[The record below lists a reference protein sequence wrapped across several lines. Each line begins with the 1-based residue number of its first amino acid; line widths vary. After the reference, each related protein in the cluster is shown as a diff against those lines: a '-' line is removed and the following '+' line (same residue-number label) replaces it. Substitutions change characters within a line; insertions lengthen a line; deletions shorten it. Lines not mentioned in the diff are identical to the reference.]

1 MAVSHQKNS
10 RQQSAVS
17 SQKEDSCLSGT
28 SLLKAD
34 NREPTAIPADSH
46 RKFGGNAL
54 ESSKSLAAW
63 QKSQRFIP
71 GGVNSPVRNFSKVG
85 GHPRFIERGEG
96 SKIYD
101 IDGNEYI
108 DYVASW
114 GPLVLG
120 HAHPSV
126 VEAIRSTALDGTS
139 FGAPTTRETELAEII
154 VDAVPSIEKVRL
166 VNSGTEATMSA
177 IRLARGYTG
186 RDKILKID
194 GCYHGHVDYLL
205 AKAGSGV
212 ATFGLSDSG
221 GVPEDFARNTL
232 TVPFN
237 DPDAVREAIEANPD
251 EIACLILEPIM
262 GNMGIIPPRDG
273 YLNQLREI
281 TEEHGI
287 VLIFDEVITGFRV
300 AYGGAQSYYGVTPDM
315 TCLGKIIGGG
325 LPVGAY
331 GGKQDIMRCV
341 APEGDVYQ
349 AGTLSG
355 NPLAVTAGITTLKKL
370 AESGV
375 YEKLESSA
383 AALADGLAEAT
394 QRHGIDTWHSRVGSM
409 LMLYFTPETVTDADG
424 ARTADAE
431 RYQQYFWGL
440 VERGIYVA
448 PSQFEAGFV
457 SLVHAEED
465 INATVQVATQVLAN
479 LS

>member
-1 MAVSHQKNS
+1 M
-10 RQQSAVS
+10 
-17 SQKEDSCLSGT
+17 
-28 SLLKAD
+28 
-34 NREPTAIPADSH
+34 
-46 RKFGGNAL
+46 
-54 ESSKSLAAW
+54 AAW
-63 QKSQRFIP
+63 QKSQQFIP

-85 GHPRFIERGEG
+85 GHPCFIERGNG

-114 GPLVLG
+114 GPLILG

-126 VEAIRSTALDGTS
+126 VEAISSAALHGTS
-139 FGAPTTRETELAEII
+139 FGAPTTLETELAEAI
-154 VDAVPSIEKVRL
+154 VNAVPSIEQVRL

-177 IRLARGYTG
+177 IRVARGYTG
-186 RDKILKID
+186 RNKIIKID

-237 DPDAVREAIEANPD
+237 NPDAVKHGIEANPD

-262 GNMGIIPPRDG
+262 GNMGIIPPREG
-273 YLNQLREI
+273 YLNELREL

-300 AYGGAQSYYGVTPDM
+300 AYGGAQTYYNVTPDM

-355 NPLAVTAGITTLKKL
+355 NPLAVTAGIRTLKRL
-370 AESGV
+370 AEPGV
-375 YEKLESSA
+375 YAQLESSA
-383 AALADGLAEAT
+383 AALADRLAEAT
-394 QRHGIDTWHSRVGSM
+394 LQHRIDAWHSRVGSM
-409 LMLYFTPETVTDADG
+409 LMLYFTPETVMDADG
-424 ARTADAE
+424 ARSADTE
-431 RYQQYFWGL
+431 RYRQYFWGL
-440 VERGIYVA
+440 VEHGVYVA

-457 SLVHAEED
+457 SLVHSEED
-465 INATVQVATQVLAN
+465 IHKTVHAATQVFAN
-479 LS
+479 L

>member
-1 MAVSHQKNS
+1 LLRSENDLRAFSV
-10 RQQSAVS
+10 
-17 SQKEDSCLSGT
+17 DSGVP
-28 SLLKAD
+28 LLRSE
-34 NREPTAIPADSH
+34 NRNYEI
-46 RKFGGNAL
+46 GGNAL
-54 ESSKSLAAW
+54 ECSKSLAAW
-63 QKSQRFIP
+63 QKSQQFIP

-85 GHPRFIERGEG
+85 SHPRFIARGAG

-101 IDGNEYI
+101 VDGNEYI

-126 VEAIRSTALDGTS
+126 VEAVSTTAANGTS
-139 FGAPTTRETELAEII
+139 FGAPTTLETELAEII
-154 VDAVPSIEKVRL
+154 VNAVPSIEQVRL
-166 VNSGTEATMSA
+166 VNSGTEATMTA
-177 IRLARGYTG
+177 IRVARGYTG
-186 RDKILKID
+186 RDKIIKID

-237 DPDAVREAIEANPD
+237 NPDAVRQAIEANPD

-262 GNMGIIPPRDG
+262 GNMGIIPPQDG
-273 YLNQLREI
+273 YLNELREI
-281 TEEHGI
+281 TEAHGI

-300 AYGGAQSYYGVTPDM
+300 AYGGAQSYYDVTPDM

-331 GGKQDIMRCV
+331 GGKRDIMRCV

-355 NPLAVTAGITTLKKL
+355 NPLAVTAGITMLKRL
-370 AESGV
+370 AEPGV
-375 YEKLESSA
+375 YTQLESSA

-394 QRHGIDTWHSRVGSM
+394 QRHGIDAWHSRVGSM

-424 ARTADAE
+424 ARTADTE
-431 RYQQYFWGL
+431 RFQQYFWGL
-440 VERGIYVA
+440 IERGIYVA

-457 SLVHAEED
+457 SLVHSEED
-465 INATVQVATQVLAN
+465 INTTIQAATQVLAD
-479 LS
+479 L

>member
-1 MAVSHQKNS
+1 M
-10 RQQSAVS
+10 
-17 SQKEDSCLSGT
+17 
-28 SLLKAD
+28 
-34 NREPTAIPADSH
+34 
-46 RKFGGNAL
+46 
-54 ESSKSLAAW
+54 ESSRSLSAWNKSK
-63 QKSQRFIP
+63 QYIP
-71 GGVNSPVRNFSKVG
+71 GGVNSPVRNFSKVE
-85 GHPRFIERGEG
+85 GHPRFIDRGQG

-101 IDGNEYI
+101 IDGIEYI

-120 HAHPSV
+120 HAHPDV
-126 VEAIRSTALDGTS
+126 VAAVSAAASHGTS
-139 FGAPTTRETELAEII
+139 FGAPTTLETELAKII
-154 VDAVPSIEKVRL
+154 VNAVPSIEKVRL

-177 IRLARGYTG
+177 IRVARGYTG
-186 RDKILKID
+186 RDKIVKID

-232 TVPFN
+232 TIPFN
-237 DPDAVREAIEANPD
+237 DPTALRTTIEANQD

-262 GNMGIIPPRDG
+262 GNMGIIPPHDG
-273 YLNQLREI
+273 YLNEIRKI
-281 TEEHGI
+281 TEENDI

-300 AYGGAQSYYGVTPDM
+300 AYGGAQTYFDVIPDM

-331 GGKQDIMRCV
+331 GGKHEIMKCV

-370 AESGV
+370 AEQGV
-375 YEKLESSA
+375 YEKLEEKASALAEGLA
-383 AALADGLAEAT
+383 AATKKHNIEA
-394 QRHGIDTWHSRVGSM
+394 WHSRVGSM
-409 LMLYFTPETVTDADG
+409 LMLYFTPETVTNADG
-424 ARTADAE
+424 ARTADTD
-431 RYQQYFWGL
+431 RFRQYFWGL
-440 VERGIYVA
+440 LENGIYIA

-457 SLVHAEED
+457 SLVHTDED
-465 INATVQVATQVLAN
+465 INATVNAASEVLSKLQN
-479 LS
+479 S

>member
-1 MAVSHQKNS
+1 M
-10 RQQSAVS
+10 
-17 SQKEDSCLSGT
+17 
-28 SLLKAD
+28 
-34 NREPTAIPADSH
+34 
-46 RKFGGNAL
+46 
-54 ESSKSLAAW
+54 ESSKSLSAW
-63 QKSQRFIP
+63 QKSQQFIP

-85 GHPRFIERGEG
+85 GHPRFVERGNG

-120 HAHPSV
+120 HAHLDV
-126 VEAIRSTALDGTS
+126 VEAINTAAASGTS
-139 FGAPTTRETELAEII
+139 FGAPTTLETELAEII
-154 VDAVPSIEKVRL
+154 VNAVPSIEQVRL

-177 IRLARGYTG
+177 IRVARGYTG
-186 RDKILKID
+186 RNKIVKID

-232 TVPFN
+232 IIPFN
-237 DPDAVREAIEANPD
+237 DPEALKTTIDANQD

-262 GNMGIIPPRDG
+262 GNMGIIPPSEG
-273 YLNQLREI
+273 YLNELREI

-300 AYGGAQSYYGVTPDM
+300 AYGGAQSYYNVIPDM

-331 GGKQDIMRCV
+331 GGKREIMQCV

-370 AESGV
+370 AEPGV
-375 YEKLESSA
+375 YEQLENSA
-383 AALADGLAEAT
+383 SVLADALAEAT
-394 QRHGIDTWHSRVGSM
+394 QKYRIDAWHSRVGSM
-409 LMLYFTPETVTDADG
+409 LMLYFTPESVADADG
-424 ARTADAE
+424 ARTADTE
-431 RYQQYFWGL
+431 RFRQYFWGL
-440 VERGIYVA
+440 LERGVYVA

-457 SLVHAEED
+457 SLVHSEED
-465 INATVQVATQVLAN
+465 ITTTVQAATEVIAN
-479 LS
+479 L

>member
-1 MAVSHQKNS
+1 M
-10 RQQSAVS
+10 
-17 SQKEDSCLSGT
+17 
-28 SLLKAD
+28 
-34 NREPTAIPADSH
+34 
-46 RKFGGNAL
+46 

-63 QKSQRFIP
+63 QKSQQFIP

-85 GHPRFIERGEG
+85 EHPRFIARGEG

-101 IDGNEYI
+101 IDGNAYI

-126 VEAIRSTALDGTS
+126 VEAINAAALNGTS
-139 FGAPTTRETELAEII
+139 FGAPTVLETELAETI
-154 VDAVPSIEKVRL
+154 VNAVPSIEQVRL

-177 IRLARGYTG
+177 IRVARGYTG

-237 DPDAVREAIEANPD
+237 NPDAVREAIEANPD

-262 GNMGIIPPRDG
+262 GNMGIIPPREG

-281 TEEHGI
+281 TEAHGI

-300 AYGGAQSYYGVTPDM
+300 AYGGAQSFYNVTPDM

-331 GGKQDIMRCV
+331 GGKRDIMRCV

-370 AESGV
+370 AEPGV
-375 YEKLESSA
+375 YEHLESRA
-383 AALADGLAEAT
+383 AALAAGLAEAT
-394 QRHGIDTWHSRVGSM
+394 EKYGIDAWHSRVGSM

-424 ARTADAE
+424 ARTADTE
-431 RYQQYFWGL
+431 RFQQYFWGL
-440 VERGIYVA
+440 VERGVYIA

-457 SLVHAEED
+457 SLVHSEDD
-465 INATVQVATQVLAN
+465 INKTVQAATQVLGN
-479 LS
+479 LV

>member
-1 MAVSHQKNS
+1 M
-10 RQQSAVS
+10 
-17 SQKEDSCLSGT
+17 
-28 SLLKAD
+28 
-34 NREPTAIPADSH
+34 
-46 RKFGGNAL
+46 

-63 QKSQRFIP
+63 QKSQQFIP

-85 GHPRFIERGEG
+85 RHPRFIERGEG

-101 IDGNEYI
+101 IDGNAYI

-120 HAHPSV
+120 HAYPSV
-126 VEAIRSTALDGTS
+126 IEAICATALNGTS
-139 FGAPTTRETELAEII
+139 FGAPTPRETELAETI
-154 VDAVPSIEKVRL
+154 VNAVPSIEQVRL

-177 IRLARGYTG
+177 IRVARGYTG

-237 DPDAVREAIEANPD
+237 NADAVRETVEANPD
-251 EIACLILEPIM
+251 KIACLILEPIM
-262 GNMGIIPPRDG
+262 GNMGIIPPREG

-300 AYGGAQSYYGVTPDM
+300 AYGGAQAYYNVTPDI

-331 GGKQDIMRCV
+331 GGKRDIMRCV

-355 NPLAVTAGITTLKKL
+355 NPLAVTAGIATLKRL
-370 AESGV
+370 EEPGV
-375 YEKLESSA
+375 YEHLENRA
-383 AALADGLAEAT
+383 AALAEGLAKAT
-394 QRHGIDTWHSRVGSM
+394 QKHGIDAWHSRVGSM
-409 LMLYFTPETVTDADG
+409 LMLYFTSETVTDADG
-424 ARTADAE
+424 ARTADTE
-431 RYQQYFWGL
+431 RFQHYFWGL
-440 VERGIYVA
+440 LERGVYVA

-457 SLVHAEED
+457 SFVHSEAD
-465 INATVQVATQVLAN
+465 INTTVQAATQALAN
-479 LS
+479 L

>member
-1 MAVSHQKNS
+1 M
-10 RQQSAVS
+10 
-17 SQKEDSCLSGT
+17 
-28 SLLKAD
+28 
-34 NREPTAIPADSH
+34 
-46 RKFGGNAL
+46 
-54 ESSKSLAAW
+54 
-63 QKSQRFIP
+63 
-71 GGVNSPVRNFSKVG
+71 NSPVRNFSKVASMKEW
-85 GHPRFIERGEG
+85 HPRFIDRGQG

-120 HAHPSV
+120 HAHPDV
-126 VEAIRSTALDGTS
+126 VAAISAAASRGTS
-139 FGAPTTRETELAEII
+139 FGAPTTLETELAEII
-154 VDAVPSIEKVRL
+154 VNAVPSIEKVRL

-177 IRLARGYTG
+177 IRVARGYTG
-186 RDKILKID
+186 RDKIVKID

-232 TVPFN
+232 TIPFN
-237 DPDAVREAIEANPD
+237 DPDALRTTVAANQD

-262 GNMGIIPPRDG
+262 GNMGIIPPQDG
-273 YLNQLREI
+273 YLNEIREI
-281 TEEHGI
+281 TQENGI

-300 AYGGAQSYYGVTPDM
+300 AYGGAQTYYNVLPDM

-331 GGKQDIMRCV
+331 GGKHEIMKSV

-355 NPLAVTAGITTLKKL
+355 NPLAVTAGITTLNNL
-370 AESGV
+370 AEQGV
-375 YEKLESSA
+375 YEKLEEKAS
-383 AALADGLAEAT
+383 ALAEGLASAT
-394 QRHGIDTWHSRVGSM
+394 QKYNIDTWHSRVGSM
-409 LMLYFTPETVTDADG
+409 LMLYFTPESVKNADG
-424 ARTADAE
+424 ARTADTD
-431 RYQQYFWGL
+431 RFRKYFWGML
-440 VERGIYVA
+440 EKGIYIA

-457 SLVHAEED
+457 SLVHTDED
-465 INATVQVATQVLAN
+465 INTTVNAASEVLSKLQN
-479 LS
+479 N

>member
-1 MAVSHQKNS
+1 MAIK
-10 RQQSAVS
+10 
-17 SQKEDSCLSGT
+17 K
-28 SLLKAD
+28 
-34 NREPTAIPADSH
+34 
-46 RKFGGNAL
+46 GGNGL
-54 ESSKSLAAW
+54 ESRKSLAAW
-63 QKSQRFIP
+63 QKAQQLIP

-85 GHPRFIERGEG
+85 GHPRFIARGEG

-120 HAHPSV
+120 HAHPNV
-126 VEAIRSTALDGTS
+126 VEAISAAAAHGTS
-139 FGAPTTRETELAEII
+139 FGAPTTLETELAEII
-154 VDAVPSIEKVRL
+154 VNAVPSIERVRL

-177 IRLARGYTG
+177 IRVARGYTG

-237 DPDAVREAIEANPD
+237 NPDAVREAVEANSD

-262 GNMGIIPPRDG
+262 GNMGIVPPRDG
-273 YLNQLREI
+273 YLNELREI
-281 TEEHGI
+281 TEQHGI

-300 AYGGAQSYYGVTPDM
+300 AYGGAQTRYNVTPDM

-331 GGKQDIMRCV
+331 GGKQEIMQCV

-370 AESGV
+370 TEPGV
-375 YEKLESSA
+375 YEQLESRA
-383 AALADGLAEAT
+383 AALADGLADAT
-394 QRHGIDTWHSRVGSM
+394 EKHGIDAWHSRVGSM

-424 ARTADAE
+424 ARTADIE
-431 RYQQYFWGL
+431 RYRKYFWGL
-440 VERGIYVA
+440 AERGVYVA

-457 SLVHAEED
+457 SCVHAEDD
-465 INATVQVATQVLAN
+465 INKTVQAATQVLAN

>member
-1 MAVSHQKNS
+1 M
-10 RQQSAVS
+10 
-17 SQKEDSCLSGT
+17 
-28 SLLKAD
+28 
-34 NREPTAIPADSH
+34 
-46 RKFGGNAL
+46 
-54 ESSKSLAAW
+54 ESSKSLSAW
-63 QKSQRFIP
+63 QQSQNIIP

-85 GHPRFIERGEG
+85 KHPRFIERGSG

-101 IDGNEYI
+101 IDGNQFI

-114 GPLVLG
+114 GPLILG
-120 HAHPSV
+120 HAHPDV
-126 VEAIRSTALDGTS
+126 VGAIINAASNGTS
-139 FGAPTTRETELAEII
+139 FGAPTPLETELADII
-154 VDAVPSIEKVRL
+154 VNAVPSIEQVRL

-177 IRLARGYTG
+177 IRVARGYTG
-186 RDKILKID
+186 RDKIIKID

-221 GVPEDFARNTL
+221 GVPQDFARNTL

-237 DPDAVREAIEANPD
+237 DSDAVKTTIEANSD

-273 YLNQLREI
+273 YLNELREI
-281 TEEHGI
+281 TEQHGI

-300 AYGGAQSYYGVTPDM
+300 AYGGAQSYYDVIPDM

-331 GGKQDIMRCV
+331 GGKREIMRCV

-355 NPLAVTAGITTLKKL
+355 NPLAVTAGITTLKL
-370 AESGV
+370 LTEPGV
-375 YEKLESSA
+375 YDQLDSSA
-383 AALADGLAEAT
+383 TALADGLAAAT
-394 QRHGIDTWHSRVGSM
+394 EKHNIDAWHSRVGSM
-409 LMLYFTPETVTDADG
+409 LMLYFTPESVTDADG
-424 ARTADAE
+424 ARTADTD
-431 RYQQYFWGL
+431 RFRKYFWGL
-440 VERGIYVA
+440 LERGIYVA

-457 SLVHAEED
+457 SLVHSPAD
-465 INATVQVATQVLAN
+465 IDSTVQAATEAIAN
-479 LS
+479 L

>member
-1 MAVSHQKNS
+1 M
-10 RQQSAVS
+10 
-17 SQKEDSCLSGT
+17 
-28 SLLKAD
+28 
-34 NREPTAIPADSH
+34 
-46 RKFGGNAL
+46 
-54 ESSKSLAAW
+54 ESSKSLSAW
-63 QKSQRFIP
+63 QKSQQFIP

-85 GHPRFIERGEG
+85 GHPRFIDRGEG
-96 SKIYD
+96 AKIYD

-120 HAHPSV
+120 HAHPDV
-126 VEAIRSTALDGTS
+126 VEAVSTAASRGTS
-139 FGAPTTRETELAEII
+139 FGAPTTLETELAETI
-154 VDAVPSIEKVRL
+154 VNAVPSIEQVRL

-177 IRLARGYTG
+177 IRVARGYTG
-186 RDKILKID
+186 RNKIIKID

-232 TVPFN
+232 TIPFN
-237 DPDAVREAIEANPD
+237 DPEALKTTIEANAD

-262 GNMGIIPPRDG
+262 GNMGIIPPREG
-273 YLNQLREI
+273 YLNELREI
-281 TEEHGI
+281 TEQHRI

-300 AYGGAQSYYGVTPDM
+300 AYGGAQSYYNVTPDM

-331 GGKQDIMRCV
+331 GGKREIMQCV

-355 NPLAVTAGITTLKKL
+355 NPLAVTAGITTLRKL
-370 AESGV
+370 AERGV
-375 YEKLESSA
+375 YEKLESRA
-383 AALADGLAEAT
+383 ATLADGLAEAT
-394 QRHGIDTWHSRVGSM
+394 QKHGIDAWHSRIGSM
-409 LMLYFTPETVTDADG
+409 LMLYFTAETVTDADG
-424 ARTADAE
+424 ARTADIE
-431 RYQQYFWGL
+431 RYRQYFWGL
-440 VERGIYVA
+440 LERGVYIA

-457 SLVHAEED
+457 SLAHSEED
-465 INATVQVATQVLAN
+465 INTTVQAATEVIAN
-479 LS
+479 L

>member
-1 MAVSHQKNS
+1 M
-10 RQQSAVS
+10 
-17 SQKEDSCLSGT
+17 
-28 SLLKAD
+28 
-34 NREPTAIPADSH
+34 
-46 RKFGGNAL
+46 
-54 ESSKSLAAW
+54 ESSKSLTAW
-63 QKSQRFIP
+63 EKSQQLIP

-85 GHPRFIERGEG
+85 GHPRFIERGAG
-96 SKIYD
+96 SKLYD
-101 IDGNEYI
+101 IDGNAYI

-126 VEAIRSTALDGTS
+126 IEAIRSTALNGTS

-154 VDAVPSIEKVRL
+154 VNAVSSIEQVRL

-177 IRLARGYTG
+177 IRVARGYTG

-194 GCYHGHVDYLL
+194 SCYHGHVDYLL

-237 DPDAVREAIEANPD
+237 NPDAVREAIEVNPD

-262 GNMGIIPPRDG
+262 GNMGIIPPREG

-300 AYGGAQSYYGVTPDM
+300 AYGGAQSYYDVTPDM

-331 GGKQDIMRCV
+331 GGKRDIMRCV

-370 AESGV
+370 AEPGV
-375 YEKLESSA
+375 YEQLESRA

-394 QRHGIDTWHSRVGSM
+394 QRHGIDAWHSRVGSM
-409 LMLYFTPETVTDADG
+409 LMLYFTSETVTDADG
-424 ARTADAE
+424 ARTADIE

-440 VERGIYVA
+440 MERGIYVA

-457 SLVHAEED
+457 SLVHSEED
-465 INATVQVATQVLAN
+465 INTTVQAATQALAN
-479 LS
+479 LN

>member
-1 MAVSHQKNS
+1 M
-10 RQQSAVS
+10 
-17 SQKEDSCLSGT
+17 
-28 SLLKAD
+28 
-34 NREPTAIPADSH
+34 
-46 RKFGGNAL
+46 
-54 ESSKSLAAW
+54 ESSKSLSAW
-63 QKSQRFIP
+63 QKSQQFIP

-85 GHPRFIERGEG
+85 GHPRFIDRGAG

-120 HAHPSV
+120 HAHPDV
-126 VEAIRSTALDGTS
+126 VEAVRTAASQGTS
-139 FGAPTTRETELAEII
+139 FGAPTTLETELAEII
-154 VDAVPSIEKVRL
+154 VNAVPSIEQVRL

-177 IRLARGYTG
+177 IRVARGYTG
-186 RDKILKID
+186 RNKIIKID

-237 DPDAVREAIEANPD
+237 DPETLKTTIEANAD

-262 GNMGIIPPRDG
+262 GNMGIIPPREG
-273 YLNQLREI
+273 YLNELREI

-300 AYGGAQSYYGVTPDM
+300 AYGGAQSYYNVTPDM

-331 GGKQDIMRCV
+331 GGKREIMQCV

-355 NPLAVTAGITTLKKL
+355 NPLAVSAGITTLKKL
-370 AESGV
+370 AEPGV
-375 YEKLESSA
+375 YEQLESRA
-383 AALADGLAEAT
+383 ATLASGIAEAT
-394 QRHGIDTWHSRVGSM
+394 QKHGVDTWHSRVGSM
-409 LMLYFTPETVTDADG
+409 LMLYFTPESVTDADG
-424 ARTADAE
+424 ARTADTE
-431 RYQQYFWGL
+431 RFRQYFWGL
-440 VERGIYVA
+440 LERGVYVA

-457 SLVHAEED
+457 SLVHSEAD
-465 INATVQVATQVLAN
+465 INTTVQAATEAIASL
-479 LS
+479 

>member
-1 MAVSHQKNS
+1 M
-10 RQQSAVS
+10 
-17 SQKEDSCLSGT
+17 ED
-28 SLLKAD
+28 
-34 NREPTAIPADSH
+34 
-46 RKFGGNAL
+46 
-54 ESSKSLAAW
+54 SKSLAAW
-63 QKSQRFIP
+63 QKSQQFIP
-71 GGVNSPVRNFSKVG
+71 GGVNSPVRNFGKVG
-85 GHPRFIERGEG
+85 SYPRFIARGAG
-96 SKIYD
+96 SKTYD

-114 GPLVLG
+114 GPLILG
-120 HAHPSV
+120 HAHPSII
-126 VEAIRSTALDGTS
+126 EAISAAALNGTS
-139 FGAPTTRETELAEII
+139 FGAPTTLETELAEII
-154 VDAVPSIEKVRL
+154 VDAVPSIEQVRL

-177 IRLARGYTG
+177 IRVARGYTG
-186 RDKILKID
+186 RDKIIKID

-237 DPDAVREAIEANPD
+237 NPAAVREAIEANPD

-273 YLNQLREI
+273 YLNELREI
-281 TEEHGI
+281 TEAHGI

-300 AYGGAQSYYGVTPDM
+300 AYGGAQSYYNVTPDM

-331 GGKQDIMRCV
+331 GGKRDIMRCV

-355 NPLAVTAGITTLKKL
+355 NPLAVTAGLTMLKHL
-370 AESGV
+370 AEPGV
-375 YEKLESSA
+375 YAQLESTA

-394 QRHGIDTWHSRVGSM
+394 QKHGIDAWHSRVGSM
-409 LMLYFTPETVTDADG
+409 LMLYFTSETVTDADG

-440 VERGIYVA
+440 MESGVYVA

-457 SLVHAEED
+457 SLVHSEDD
-465 INATVQVATQVLAN
+465 INKTVQAATQVLAD
-479 LS
+479 L

>member
-1 MAVSHQKNS
+1 M
-10 RQQSAVS
+10 
-17 SQKEDSCLSGT
+17 
-28 SLLKAD
+28 
-34 NREPTAIPADSH
+34 
-46 RKFGGNAL
+46 
-54 ESSKSLAAW
+54 ESSKSLTAW
-63 QKSQRFIP
+63 QKAQQFIP

-85 GHPRFIERGEG
+85 GHPRFIAHGEG

-101 IDGNEYI
+101 IDGNAYI

-120 HAHPSV
+120 HAHPNI
-126 VEAIRSTALDGTS
+126 VEAINTAALNGTS
-139 FGAPTTRETELAEII
+139 FGAPTTLETELAETI
-154 VDAVPSIEKVRL
+154 VNAVPSIEKVRL

-177 IRLARGYTG
+177 IRVARGYTG

-205 AKAGSGV
+205 AKAGSGI

-237 DPDAVREAIEANPD
+237 NPDAVREAIEANPD

-281 TEEHGI
+281 TEAYGI

-300 AYGGAQSYYGVTPDM
+300 AYGGAQTYYNVTPDM

-331 GGKQDIMRCV
+331 GGKQEIMQCV
-341 APEGDVYQ
+341 APEGEVYQ

-370 AESGV
+370 AEPGT
-375 YEKLESSA
+375 YEQLETKA
-383 AALADGLAEAT
+383 TALAEGLAEAT
-394 QRHGIDTWHSRVGSM
+394 KKHGIDAWHSRVGSM

-424 ARTADAE
+424 ARTADTE

-440 VERGIYVA
+440 VERGVYVA

-457 SLVHAEED
+457 SLVHSEED
-465 INATVQVATQVLAN
+465 INKTVQAATQVLAN

>member
-1 MAVSHQKNS
+1 M
-10 RQQSAVS
+10 
-17 SQKEDSCLSGT
+17 
-28 SLLKAD
+28 
-34 NREPTAIPADSH
+34 
-46 RKFGGNAL
+46 

-63 QKSQRFIP
+63 QKSQQFIP

-85 GHPRFIERGEG
+85 GHPRFIARGEG

-101 IDGNEYI
+101 IDGNAYI

-120 HAHPSV
+120 HAHPSI
-126 VEAIRSTALDGTS
+126 VEAVSTAASNGTS
-139 FGAPTTRETELAEII
+139 FGAPTILETELAETI
-154 VDAVPSIEKVRL
+154 VNAVPSIEQVRL

-177 IRLARGYTG
+177 IRVARGYTG

-237 DPDAVREAIEANPD
+237 NPDAVREAIEANPD

-262 GNMGIIPPRDG
+262 GNMGIIPPREG

-300 AYGGAQSYYGVTPDM
+300 AYGGAQSFYNVTPDM

-331 GGKQDIMRCV
+331 GGKREIMQCV
-341 APEGDVYQ
+341 APEGEVYQ

-355 NPLAVTAGITTLKKL
+355 NPLAVTAGITTLKRL
-370 AESGV
+370 AEPGV
-375 YEKLESSA
+375 YEHLETRA
-383 AALADGLAEAT
+383 AALAAGLAEAT
-394 QRHGIDTWHSRVGSM
+394 KKHGIDAWHSRIGSM
-409 LMLYFTPETVTDADG
+409 LMLYFTSETVTDADG
-424 ARTADAE
+424 ARTADTE

-440 VERGIYVA
+440 VESGVYVA

-457 SLVHAEED
+457 SLVHSEDD
-465 INATVQVATQVLAN
+465 INKTVQAATQVLAN
-479 LS
+479 LV

>member
-1 MAVSHQKNS
+1 M
-10 RQQSAVS
+10 
-17 SQKEDSCLSGT
+17 
-28 SLLKAD
+28 
-34 NREPTAIPADSH
+34 
-46 RKFGGNAL
+46 

-63 QKSQRFIP
+63 QKSQQFIP

-85 GHPRFIERGEG
+85 GHPRFIARGEG
-96 SKIYD
+96 AKIYD

-126 VEAIRSTALDGTS
+126 VEAINAAALNGTS
-139 FGAPTTRETELAEII
+139 FGAPTPLEAELAETI
-154 VDAVPSIEKVRL
+154 VNAVPSIEQVRL

-177 IRLARGYTG
+177 IRVARGYTG

-237 DPDAVREAIEANPD
+237 NPDAVRETVEANPN

-300 AYGGAQSYYGVTPDM
+300 AYGGAQSFYNVTPDM

-331 GGKQDIMRCV
+331 GGKQEIMRCV

-370 AESGV
+370 SEPGT
-375 YEKLESSA
+375 YEQLENR
-383 AALADGLAEAT
+383 AALLAEGLATAT
-394 QRHGIDTWHSRVGSM
+394 EKHGIDAWHSRAGSM
-409 LMLYFTPETVTDADG
+409 LMLYFTPESVTDADG
-424 ARTADAE
+424 ARTADTE
-431 RYQQYFWGL
+431 RFRQYFWGL
-440 VERGIYVA
+440 LAQGVYVA

-457 SLVHAEED
+457 SLVHSED
-465 INATVQVATQVLAN
+465 DISKTIQAATQVLAN

>member
-1 MAVSHQKNS
+1 M
-10 RQQSAVS
+10 QS
-17 SQKEDSCLSGT
+17 
-28 SLLKAD
+28 
-34 NREPTAIPADSH
+34 N
-46 RKFGGNAL
+46 
-54 ESSKSLAAW
+54 KSLSAW
-63 QKSQRFIP
+63 NESQHYIP
-71 GGVNSPVRNFSKVG
+71 GGVNSPVRNFSKVE
-85 GHPRFIERGEG
+85 GHPRFIDRGQG

-120 HAHPSV
+120 HAHPDV
-126 VEAIRSTALDGTS
+126 VAAISAAASRGTS
-139 FGAPTTRETELAEII
+139 FGAPTTLETELAEII
-154 VDAVPSIEKVRL
+154 VNAVPSIEKVRL

-177 IRLARGYTG
+177 IRVARGYTG
-186 RDKILKID
+186 RDKIVKID

-232 TVPFN
+232 TIPFN
-237 DPDAVREAIEANPD
+237 DPDALRTTVAANQD

-262 GNMGIIPPRDG
+262 GNMGIIPPQDG
-273 YLNQLREI
+273 YLNEIREI
-281 TEEHGI
+281 TKENGI

-300 AYGGAQSYYGVTPDM
+300 AYGGAQTYYNVTPDM

-331 GGKQDIMRCV
+331 GGKHEIMKSV

-355 NPLAVTAGITTLKKL
+355 NPLAVTAGITTLNNL
-370 AESGV
+370 AEQGV
-375 YEKLESSA
+375 YEKLEEKASA
-383 AALADGLAEAT
+383 LTEGLASAT
-394 QRHGIDTWHSRVGSM
+394 EKYNIDTWHSRVGSM
-409 LMLYFTPETVTDADG
+409 LMLYFTPESVMNADG
-424 ARTADAE
+424 ARTADTD
-431 RYQQYFWGL
+431 RFKKYFWGML
-440 VERGIYVA
+440 EKGIYIA

-457 SLVHAEED
+457 SLVHSDED
-465 INATVQVATQVLAN
+465 INATVNAASEVLSKLQYN
-479 LS
+479 

>member
-1 MAVSHQKNS
+1 M
-10 RQQSAVS
+10 
-17 SQKEDSCLSGT
+17 
-28 SLLKAD
+28 
-34 NREPTAIPADSH
+34 
-46 RKFGGNAL
+46 

-63 QKSQRFIP
+63 QKSQQFIP

-85 GHPRFIERGEG
+85 RHPRFIERGEG

-120 HAHPSV
+120 HAYPSV
-126 VEAIRSTALDGTS
+126 IEAIRSTAVNGTS
-139 FGAPTTRETELAEII
+139 FGAPTPRETELAETI
-154 VDAVPSIEKVRL
+154 VNAVPSIEQVRL

-177 IRLARGYTG
+177 IRVARGYTG

-205 AKAGSGV
+205 AKAGSGI

-237 DPDAVREAIEANPD
+237 NPDAVREAIEANPD

-262 GNMGIIPPRDG
+262 GNMGIIPPREG
-273 YLNQLREI
+273 YLDQLREI

-300 AYGGAQSYYGVTPDM
+300 AYGGAQSYYNVTPDM

-331 GGKQDIMRCV
+331 GGKRDIMRCV

-355 NPLAVTAGITTLKKL
+355 NPLAVTAGIATLKRL
-370 AESGV
+370 AEPGV
-375 YEKLESSA
+375 YEHLENSA
-383 AALADGLAEAT
+383 AALAEGLAEST
-394 QRHGIDTWHSRVGSM
+394 QKHAIDAWHSRVGSM
-409 LMLYFTPETVTDADG
+409 LMLYFTPESVTDADG
-424 ARTADAE
+424 ARTADTE
-431 RYQQYFWGL
+431 RFQHYFWGL
-440 VERGIYVA
+440 IERGVSVA

-457 SLVHAEED
+457 SLVHSEED
-465 INATVQVATQVLAN
+465 INNTVQAATQALAN
-479 LS
+479 LA

>member
-1 MAVSHQKNS
+1 M
-10 RQQSAVS
+10 
-17 SQKEDSCLSGT
+17 ED
-28 SLLKAD
+28 
-34 NREPTAIPADSH
+34 
-46 RKFGGNAL
+46 
-54 ESSKSLAAW
+54 SKSLAAW
-63 QKSQRFIP
+63 QKSQQFIP

-85 GHPRFIERGEG
+85 RHPRFIARGAG

-126 VEAIRSTALDGTS
+126 VEAVSSAALNGTS
-139 FGAPTTRETELAEII
+139 FGAPTTLETELAETI
-154 VDAVPSIEKVRL
+154 VNAVPSIEQVRL
-166 VNSGTEATMSA
+166 VNSGTEATMTA
-177 IRLARGYTG
+177 IRVARGYTG
-186 RDKILKID
+186 RDKIIKID

-237 DPDAVREAIEANPD
+237 NPDAVREAIEANPD

-262 GNMGIIPPRDG
+262 GNMGIIPPQDG
-273 YLNQLREI
+273 YLNELREI
-281 TEEHGI
+281 TEAHGI

-300 AYGGAQSYYGVTPDM
+300 AYGGAQSYYDVTPDM

-331 GGKQDIMRCV
+331 GGKRDIMRCV

-355 NPLAVTAGITTLKKL
+355 NPLAVTAGITTLKRL
-370 AESGV
+370 AEPGV
-375 YEKLESSA
+375 YAQLENAA
-383 AALADGLAEAT
+383 AALADGLAAAT
-394 QRHGIDTWHSRVGSM
+394 QKHGIDAWHSRVGSM

-424 ARTADAE
+424 ARTADTE
-431 RYQQYFWGL
+431 RFQQYFWGL
-440 VERGIYVA
+440 VERGVYVA

-457 SLVHAEED
+457 SLVHSEDD
-465 INATVQVATQVLAN
+465 INKTVQAATQALAD
-479 LS
+479 L

>member
-1 MAVSHQKNS
+1 M
-10 RQQSAVS
+10 
-17 SQKEDSCLSGT
+17 
-28 SLLKAD
+28 
-34 NREPTAIPADSH
+34 
-46 RKFGGNAL
+46 
-54 ESSKSLAAW
+54 ESNKSLSAW
-63 QKSQRFIP
+63 NKSQQYIP

-85 GHPRFIERGEG
+85 QHPRFIKRGQG

-114 GPLVLG
+114 GPLILG

-126 VEAIRSTALDGTS
+126 VEAVSRTATNGTS
-139 FGAPTTRETELAEII
+139 FGAPTTLETELAEII
-154 VDAVPSIEKVRL
+154 VTAVPSIEQVRL
-166 VNSGTEATMSA
+166 VNSGTEATMTA
-177 IRLARGYTG
+177 IRVARGYTG
-186 RDKILKID
+186 RDKIVKID

-232 TVPFN
+232 TIPFN
-237 DPDAVREAIEANPD
+237 DADALKTTVAANSD

-273 YLNQLREI
+273 YLNELREI
-281 TEEHGI
+281 TEQYGI

-300 AYGGAQSYYGVTPDM
+300 AYGGAQSLYNVLPDM

-331 GGKQDIMRCV
+331 GGKREIMKCV

-355 NPLAVTAGITTLKKL
+355 NPLAVSAGLTTLRHL
-370 AESGV
+370 AEPGV
-375 YEKLESSA
+375 YDQLENRASS
-383 AALADGLAEAT
+383 LANGLANAT
-394 QRHGIDTWHSRVGSM
+394 QKHGIDACHSRIGSM
-409 LMLYFTPETVTDADG
+409 LMLYFTSESVLDADG
-424 ARTADAE
+424 ARTADTE
-431 RYQQYFWGL
+431 RFREYFWGL
-440 VERGIYVA
+440 LERGVNIA
-448 PSQFEAGFV
+448 PSQYEAGFV
-457 SLVHAEED
+457 SLAHSEND
-465 INATVQVATQVLAN
+465 IDKTVQAASEVIAKL
-479 LS
+479 

>member
-1 MAVSHQKNS
+1 MEN
-10 RQQSAVS
+10 
-17 SQKEDSCLSGT
+17 
-28 SLLKAD
+28 
-34 NREPTAIPADSH
+34 
-46 RKFGGNAL
+46 
-54 ESSKSLAAW
+54 SKSLTAW
-63 QKSQRFIP
+63 QKSQQYIP

-85 GHPRFIERGEG
+85 KHPRFIDRGNG
-96 SKIYD
+96 SKVYD

-120 HAHPSV
+120 HAHPDV
-126 VEAIRSTALDGTS
+126 VEAVTVAAASGTS
-139 FGAPTTRETELAEII
+139 FGAPTLLETELAEII
-154 VDAVPSIEKVRL
+154 VNAVPSIEQVRL

-177 IRLARGYTG
+177 IRVARGYTG

-237 DPDAVREAIEANPD
+237 DPDAVKNAIVANPD

-273 YLNQLREI
+273 YLDALREI
-281 TEEHGI
+281 TEQNGI

-300 AYGGAQSYYGVTPDM
+300 AYGGAQSYYNVTPDM

-331 GGKQDIMRCV
+331 GGKREIMQCV

-355 NPLAVTAGITTLKKL
+355 NPLAVSTGITTLKKL
-370 AESGV
+370 SESGV
-375 YEKLESSA
+375 YEQLEERA
-383 AALADGLAEAT
+383 ATLANGLADAT
-394 QRHGIDTWHSRVGSM
+394 QKHGIDACHSRVGSM
-409 LMLYFTPETVTDADG
+409 LMLYFSSETVTDADG
-424 ARTADAE
+424 ARTADTD
-431 RYQQYFWGL
+431 RFRQYFWGL
-440 VERGIYVA
+440 LERGVSIA

-457 SLVHAEED
+457 SLVHTEDD
-465 INATVQVATQVLAN
+465 INTTVKAAAEVLSQ
-479 LS
+479 L

>member
-1 MAVSHQKNS
+1 M
-10 RQQSAVS
+10 
-17 SQKEDSCLSGT
+17 ED
-28 SLLKAD
+28 
-34 NREPTAIPADSH
+34 
-46 RKFGGNAL
+46 
-54 ESSKSLAAW
+54 SKSLTAW
-63 QKSQRFIP
+63 QKSQQFIP

-85 GHPRFIERGEG
+85 SHPRFIARGAG

-126 VEAIRSTALDGTS
+126 VDAISAIAANGTS
-139 FGAPTTRETELAEII
+139 FGAPTTLETELAEII
-154 VDAVPSIEKVRL
+154 VNAVPSIEQVRL
-166 VNSGTEATMSA
+166 VNSGTEATMTA
-177 IRLARGYTG
+177 IRVARGYTG
-186 RDKILKID
+186 RDKIIKID

-237 DPDAVREAIEANPD
+237 DADAVRETIEANPD

-273 YLNQLREI
+273 YLNELREI
-281 TEEHGI
+281 TEAHGI

-300 AYGGAQSYYGVTPDM
+300 AYGGAQSRYNVTPDM

-331 GGKQDIMRCV
+331 GGKRDIMRCV

-370 AESGV
+370 AEPGV
-375 YEKLESSA
+375 YEQLENSA

-394 QRHGIDTWHSRVGSM
+394 EEHNVDAWHSRVGSM

-424 ARTADAE
+424 ARTADTD
-431 RYQQYFWGL
+431 RFQQYFWGL
-440 VERGIYVA
+440 VERGVYVA

-457 SLVHAEED
+457 SLVHSEDD
-465 INATVQVATQVLAN
+465 INKTVQAATQVLAD
-479 LS
+479 L

>member
-1 MAVSHQKNS
+1 M
-10 RQQSAVS
+10 
-17 SQKEDSCLSGT
+17 
-28 SLLKAD
+28 
-34 NREPTAIPADSH
+34 
-46 RKFGGNAL
+46 
-54 ESSKSLAAW
+54 ESSKSLSAW
-63 QKSQRFIP
+63 QKSQQFIP

-85 GHPRFIERGEG
+85 GHPRFIERGSG
-96 SKIYD
+96 SKVYD
-101 IDGNEYI
+101 IDGHEYI

-114 GPLVLG
+114 GPLILG
-120 HAHPSV
+120 HAYPDIVKAVSD
-126 VEAIRSTALDGTS
+126 AASQGTS
-139 FGAPTTRETELAEII
+139 FGAPTTLETELAEII
-154 VDAVPSIEKVRL
+154 VNAVPSIEKVRL

-186 RDKILKID
+186 RDKIIKID

-237 DPDAVREAIEANPD
+237 NPEAVKTTIDANPD

-273 YLNQLREI
+273 YLNELREI
-281 TEEHGI
+281 TEQHGI

-300 AYGGAQSYYGVTPDM
+300 AYGGAQSYYDVTPDM
-315 TCLGKIIGGG
+315 TCLGKVIGGG

-331 GGKQDIMRCV
+331 GGKREIMQCV

-355 NPLAVTAGITTLKKL
+355 NPLAVTAGITTLNKL
-370 AESGV
+370 SAPGV
-375 YEKLESSA
+375 YEQLETNASI
-383 AALADGLAEAT
+383 LADGLSEAT
-394 QRHGIDTWHSRVGSM
+394 HKHGIDAWHSRVGSM

-424 ARTADAE
+424 ARTADTE
-431 RYQQYFWGL
+431 RYRKYFWGL
-440 VERGIYVA
+440 LENGVYVA

-457 SLVHAEED
+457 SLVHSQED
-465 INATVQVATQVLAN
+465 ISTTVQAASEVISKL
-479 LS
+479 